1 MARLECFCTEPLQPP
16 ILRYSG
22 QEQPF
27 KQVLAA
33 ATNYECEGLPQD
45 EIVFTNVGCFQRV
58 VGMQVVSVLDA
69 PSSRKQHRGT

>member
-1 MARLECFCTEPLQPP
+1 MLLHRAFTPSHTAL
-16 ILRYSG
+16 LRPG
-22 QEQPF
+22 NAVQAG
-27 KQVLAA
+27 VGGA